1 MSKEQQEYLIIRGD
15 KEYEVVIGLE
25 VHAQV
30 TSNSKLFST
39 SATKFGAEPN
49 TQVSLVDAAFPGML
63 PVINEFCV
71 KQAIKTGIGLKAQI
85 NKRSIF
91 DRKNYFYADLPK
103 GYQITQMDLPIVLGG
118 SIEINL
124 DGLTKTINITRAH
137 LEEDAGKSIHDEFD
151 GFSAIDLNR
160 AGTPLLEIV
169 SEPEI
174 SSAKEAVAY
183 MKAMHQLVTFLD
195 VSDGNMA
202 QGSLR
207 CDANVSIRKK
217 GDQELGTRTEIKN
230 INSFK
235 FIEKA
240 INFEIK
246 RQIKILENGEKVT
259 QETRLYDSAK
269 DETRPM
275 RSKEFANDYRYFPE
289 PDLLPVVISDE
300 EITKIRD
307 EFPELP
313 KEKEIRYQKQ
323 FGLSAYDAQIIASS
337 KSMADFFEAA
347 LKKTKNY
354 SLLSN
359 WLIGEISAYL
369 NKKQI
374 EIHESKLSADNVAML
389 INRID
394 DQTISGK
401 IGKSIFEEM
410 CESGSSVDEIIES
423 QGLKQISDDG
433 AIEEIILTVINEN
446 PDQVAAYL
454 AGKDKLFGFFV
465 GQVMKLTEGKAN
477 PKTVNTILKNKLK

>member
-1 MSKEQQEYLIIRGD
+1 MSWET
-15 KEYEVVIGLE
+15 VIGLE
-25 VHAQV
+25 THVQLS
-30 TSNSKLFST
+30 TKTKLFSRAST
-39 SATKFGAEPN
+39 AFGASPN
-49 TQVSLVDAAFPGML
+49 TNVNLIDCGLPGVLPSVNKEAFYKAIRFGMA
-63 PVINEFCV
+63 VNATIN
-71 KQAIKTGIGLKAQI
+71 QT
-85 NKRSIF
+85 SIF

-259 QETRLYDSAK
+259 QETRLYDSSK

-410 CESGSSVDEIIES
+410 CESGSSVDEIIKS

>member
-1 MSKEQQEYLIIRGD
+1 MSWET
-15 KEYEVVIGLE
+15 VIGLE
-25 VHAQV
+25 THVQLS
-30 TSNSKLFST
+30 TKTKLFSRAST
-39 SATKFGAEPN
+39 AFGASPN
-49 TQVSLVDAAFPGML
+49 TNVNLIDCGLPGVLPSVNKEAFYKAIRFGL
-63 PVINEFCV
+63 AIGAHIN
-71 KQAIKTGIGLKAQI
+71 QT
-85 NKRSIF
+85 SIF

-103 GYQITQMDLPIVLGG
+103 GYQITQMDEPIVLGG
-118 SIEINL
+118 SIEIYL
-124 DGLTKTINITRAH
+124 DKSTKKINITRAH
-137 LEEDAGKSIHDEFD
+137 LEEDAGKSIHDEFE
-151 GFSAIDLNR
+151 GFSGIDLNR

-183 MKAMHQLVTFLD
+183 MKAMHQLVTYLD

-207 CDANVSIRKK
+207 CDANVSVRKI
-217 GDQELGTRTEIKN
+217 GDRELGTRTEIKN

-246 RQIKILENGEKVT
+246 RQIKVLESGKIVT

-289 PDLLPVVISDE
+289 PDLLPVVISNE
-300 EITKIRD
+300 EMQKIKN

-313 KEKEIRYQKQ
+313 KEKEARYQEEYK
-323 FGLSAYDAQIIASS
+323 LSGYDAQIIASS
-337 KSMADFFEAA
+337 KSMADFFESAIEN
-347 LKKTKNY
+347 TKNY
-354 SLLSN
+354 TLLAN

-369 NKKQI
+369 NKELIDIK
-374 EIHESKLSADNVAML
+374 ESKLSPENISML

-410 CESGSSVDEIIES
+410 CISGSSPDEIIDS
-423 QGLKQISDDG
+423 QGLKQITDDD
-433 AIEEIILTVINEN
+433 AIEKIIDKVIANN
-446 PDQVAAYL
+446 PKQVAGYK
-454 AGKDKLFGFFV
+454 AGKDKLFGFFI
-465 GQVMKLTEGKAN
+465 GQVMKETQGKAN
-477 PKTVNTILKNKLK
+477 PQAVNKILKEKLKK

>member
-1 MSKEQQEYLIIRGD
+1 MIWET
-15 KEYEVVIGLE
+15 VIGLE
-25 VHAQV
+25 THVQLS
-30 TSNSKLFST
+30 TKTKLFSRAST
-39 SATKFGAEPN
+39 AFGESPN
-49 TQVSLVDAAFPGML
+49 TNVNLIDCGLPGVLPSVNKEAFYKAIRFGMAVD
-63 PVINEFCV
+63 
-71 KQAIKTGIGLKAQI
+71 AQI
-85 NKRSIF
+85 NQTSIF

-118 SIEINL
+118 SIEIAIDNSV
-124 DGLTKTINITRAH
+124 KTINITRAH
-137 LEEDAGKSIHDEFD
+137 LEEDAGKSIHDQFD
-151 GFSAIDLNR
+151 GYSAIDLNR

-174 SSAKEAVAY
+174 SNAKEAVAY
-183 MKAMHQLVTFLD
+183 MKVMHQLVTYLD

-217 GDQELGTRTEIKN
+217 GDSELGTRTEIKN

-240 INFEIK
+240 INYEIK
-246 RQIKILENGEKVT
+246 RQIKILENGKKVV

-289 PDLLPVVISDE
+289 PDLLPVVISDQE
-300 EITKIRD
+300 MQDIKD
-307 EFPELP
+307 NFPELP
-313 KEKEIRYQKQ
+313 KDKEARYEKDFK
-323 FGLSAYDAQIIASS
+323 LSSYDSKILASS
-337 KSMADFFEAA
+337 KSMADFFEDAA
-347 LKKTKNY
+347 KKTKNF

-359 WLIGEISAYL
+359 WMIGEISAFL
-369 NKKQI
+369 NKEAI
-374 EIHESKLSADNVAML
+374 EINESQLIPNNIAML

-410 CESGSSVDEIIES
+410 CSTGESPDQIIES
-423 QGLKQISDDG
+423 QGLRQLSDDG
-433 AIEEIILTVINEN
+433 EIEKLIDAVIE
-446 PDQVAAYL
+446 DHSKQVAAYL
-454 AGKDKLFGFFV
+454 DGKEKLFGFFV

-477 PKTVNTILKNKLK
+477 PETVNKILKEKLKK

>member
-1 MSKEQQEYLIIRGD
+1 MTWET
-15 KEYEVVIGLE
+15 VIGLE
-25 VHAQV
+25 THVQLS
-30 TSNSKLFST
+30 TKTKLFSRAST
-39 SATKFGAEPN
+39 AFGASPN
-49 TQVSLVDAAFPGML
+49 TNVNLIDCGLPGVLPSVNKEAFYKAIRFGMA
-63 PVINEFCV
+63 V
-71 KQAIKTGIGLKAQI
+71 GAQI
-85 NKRSIF
+85 NQTSLF

-118 SIEINL
+118 SIEIIL
-124 DGLTKTINITRAH
+124 DKLAKTINITRAH

-183 MKAMHQLVTFLD
+183 MKAMHQLVTYLD

-217 GDQELGTRTEIKN
+217 GAKELGTRTEIKN

-259 QETRLYDSAK
+259 QETRLYDSSK

-289 PDLLPVVISDE
+289 PDLLPVIISDE
-300 EITKIRD
+300 EIKKIRD

-313 KEKEIRYQKQ
+313 NEKETRYQKE

-337 KSMADFFEAA
+337 KPMADFFEAA
-347 LKKTKNY
+347 LQKTKNY

-369 NKKQI
+369 NKEQI
-374 EIHESKLSADNVAML
+374 EIHESKLSADIVAML

-410 CESGSSVDEIIES
+410 CANGSSPDEIIKS
-423 QGLKQISDDG
+423 QGLEQISDDG

-446 PDQVAAYL
+446 PTQVEAYL

-477 PKTVNTILKNKLK
+477 PKAVNSILKDKLK

>member
-1 MSKEQQEYLIIRGD
+1 MSWET
-15 KEYEVVIGLE
+15 VIGLE
-25 VHAQV
+25 THVQLS
-30 TSNSKLFST
+30 TKTKLFSRAST
-39 SATKFGAEPN
+39 AFGASPN
-49 TQVSLVDAAFPGML
+49 TNVNLIDCGLPGVLPSVNKEAFYKAIRFGMA
-63 PVINEFCV
+63 V
-71 KQAIKTGIGLKAQI
+71 GAQI
-85 NKRSIF
+85 NQTSLF

-118 SIEINL
+118 SIEIIS
-124 DGLTKTINITRAH
+124 DDSAKTINITRAH
-137 LEEDAGKSIHDEFD
+137 LEEDAGKSIHDEFE

-183 MKAMHQLVTFLD
+183 MKAMHQLVTYLD

-217 GDQELGTRTEIKN
+217 GEKELGTRTEIKN

-235 FIEKA
+235 F
-240 INFEIK
+240 
-246 RQIKILENGEKVT
+246 IKILENGEKVT
-259 QETRLYDSAK
+259 QETRLYDSSK

-289 PDLLPVVISDE
+289 PDLLPVIISDE
-300 EITKIRD
+300 EIQKIRD

-313 KEKEIRYQKQ
+313 REKETRYQEE
-323 FGLSAYDAQIIASS
+323 FGLSVYDAQIIASS
-337 KSMADFFEAA
+337 KSMADFFETA
-347 LKKTKNY
+347 LQKTKNY

-369 NKKQI
+369 NKEQI
-374 EIHESKLSADNVAML
+374 EIHESKLTPDIVAVL

-410 CESGSSVDEIIES
+410 CTNGSSPDEIIKS
-423 QGLKQISDDG
+423 QGLEQISDDG
-433 AIEEIILTVINEN
+433 AIEEIIMTVINEN
-446 PDQVAAYL
+446 PAQVEAYL

-477 PKTVNTILKNKLK
+477 PNTVNSILKDKLK

>member
-1 MSKEQQEYLIIRGD
+1 MSWET
-15 KEYEVVIGLE
+15 VIGLE
-25 VHAQV
+25 THVQLS
-30 TSNSKLFST
+30 TKTKLFSRAST
-39 SATKFGAEPN
+39 AFGASPN
-49 TQVSLVDAAFPGML
+49 TNVNLIDCGLPGVLPSVNKEAFYKAIRFGL
-63 PVINEFCV
+63 AIN
-71 KQAIKTGIGLKAQI
+71 AHI
-85 NKRSIF
+85 NQTSIF

-103 GYQITQMDLPIVLGG
+103 GYQITQMDEPIVLGG
-118 SIEINL
+118 SIEIYL
-124 DGLTKTINITRAH
+124 DKSTKKINITRAH
-137 LEEDAGKSIHDEFD
+137 LEEDAGKSIHDEFE
-151 GFSAIDLNR
+151 GFSGIDLNR

-183 MKAMHQLVTFLD
+183 MKAMHQLVTYLD

-207 CDANVSIRKK
+207 CDANVSVRKI
-217 GDQELGTRTEIKN
+217 GDRELGTRTEIKN

-246 RQIKILENGEKVT
+246 RQIKVLESGKIVT

-289 PDLLPVVISDE
+289 PDLLPVVISNE
-300 EITKIRD
+300 EMQKIKN

-313 KEKEIRYQKQ
+313 KEKEARYQEEYK
-323 FGLSAYDAQIIASS
+323 LSGYDAQIIASS
-337 KSMADFFEAA
+337 KSMADFFESAIEN
-347 LKKTKNY
+347 TKNY
-354 SLLSN
+354 ALLAN

-369 NKKQI
+369 NKELIDIK
-374 EIHESKLSADNVAML
+374 ESKLSPENISML

-410 CESGSSVDEIIES
+410 CISGSSPDEIIDS
-423 QGLKQISDDG
+423 QGLKQITDDD
-433 AIEEIILTVINEN
+433 AIEKIIDKVIANN
-446 PDQVAAYL
+446 PKQVAGYK
-454 AGKDKLFGFFV
+454 AGKDKLFGFFI
-465 GQVMKLTEGKAN
+465 GQVMKETQGKAN
-477 PKTVNTILKNKLK
+477 PQAVNKILKEKLKK

>member
-1 MSKEQQEYLIIRGD
+1 MSWET
-15 KEYEVVIGLE
+15 VIGLE
-25 VHAQV
+25 THVQLS
-30 TSNSKLFST
+30 TRTKLFSRAST
-39 SATKFGAEPN
+39 TFGANPN
-49 TQVSLVDAAFPGML
+49 TNVNLVDCGLPGVLPSINKEAFYKAIRLGMA
-63 PVINEFCV
+63 IN
-71 KQAIKTGIGLKAQI
+71 AQI
-85 NKRSIF
+85 NQTSIF

-118 SIEINL
+118 SIEIFL
-124 DGLTKTINITRAH
+124 DESTKKINITRAH
-137 LEEDAGKSIHDEFD
+137 LEEDAGKSIHDEYD

-169 SEPEI
+169 SEPEL

-183 MKAMHQLVTFLD
+183 MKAMHQLVTYLD

-207 CDANVSIRKK
+207 CDANVSIRKN
-217 GDQELGTRTEIKN
+217 GDKELGTRTEIKN

-246 RQIKILENGEKVT
+246 RQIKVLENGEKVT
-259 QETRLYDSAK
+259 QETRLYDSVK

-300 EITKIRD
+300 EMQKIKD

-313 KEKEIRYQKQ
+313 NEKEARYQKQ
-323 FGLSAYDAQIIASS
+323 FKLSAYDAQIIASS
-337 KSMADFFEAA
+337 KSMADFFESAA
-347 LKKTKNY
+347 NQTQNY
-354 SLLSN
+354 ALLSN
-359 WLIGEISAYL
+359 WLIGEVSAYL
-369 NKKQI
+369 NKELI
-374 EIHESKLSADNVAML
+374 EINESKLNVDNLAML

-401 IGKSIFEEM
+401 IGKTIFEEM
-410 CESGSSVDEIIES
+410 CINGTSPDEIIES
-423 QGLKQISDDG
+423 KGLKQISDDG
-433 AIEEIILTVINEN
+433 AIEQIIDTVIKDNSA
-446 PDQVAAYL
+446 QVKAYL
-454 AGKDKLFGFFV
+454 EGKDKLFGFFV
-465 GQVMKLTEGKAN
+465 GQVMKLTQGKAN
-477 PKTVNTILKNKLK
+477 PTSVNTILKEKLKK

>member
-1 MSKEQQEYLIIRGD
+1 MTWET
-15 KEYEVVIGLE
+15 VIGLE
-25 VHAQV
+25 THVQLS
-30 TSNSKLFST
+30 TKTKLFSRAST
-39 SATKFGAEPN
+39 AFGASPN
-49 TQVSLVDAAFPGML
+49 TNVNLIDCGLPGVLPSVNKEAFYKAIRFGMA
-63 PVINEFCV
+63 V
-71 KQAIKTGIGLKAQI
+71 GAQI
-85 NKRSIF
+85 NQTSLF

-118 SIEINL
+118 SIEIIL
-124 DGLTKTINITRAH
+124 DKLSKTINITRAH
-137 LEEDAGKSIHDEFD
+137 LEEDAGKSIHDEFE

-183 MKAMHQLVTFLD
+183 MKAMHQLVTYLD

-217 GDQELGTRTEIKN
+217 GAKELGTRTEIKN

-246 RQIKILENGEKVT
+246 RQIKILENGEKVI
-259 QETRLYDSAK
+259 QETRLYDSSK

-289 PDLLPVVISDE
+289 PDLLPVIISDE
-300 EITKIRD
+300 EIKKIRD

-313 KEKEIRYQKQ
+313 NEKETRYQEE

-337 KSMADFFEAA
+337 KPMADFFEAA
-347 LKKTKNY
+347 LQKTKNY

-369 NKKQI
+369 NKEQI
-374 EIHESKLSADNVAML
+374 EIHESKLSADIVAML

-410 CESGSSVDEIIES
+410 CANGSSPDEIIKS
-423 QGLKQISDDG
+423 QGLEQISDDE

-446 PDQVAAYL
+446 PAQVEAYL
-454 AGKDKLFGFFV
+454 AGKEKLFGFFV

-477 PKTVNTILKNKLK
+477 PKTVNNILKDKLK

>member
-1 MSKEQQEYLIIRGD
+1 MSWET
-15 KEYEVVIGLE
+15 VIGLE
-25 VHAQV
+25 THVQLS
-30 TSNSKLFST
+30 TKTKLFSRAST
-39 SATKFGAEPN
+39 AFGASPN
-49 TQVSLVDAAFPGML
+49 TNVNLIDCGLPGVLPSVNKEAFYKAIRFGMA
-63 PVINEFCV
+63 VGAEIN
-71 KQAIKTGIGLKAQI
+71 QT
-85 NKRSIF
+85 SIF

-103 GYQITQMDLPIVLGG
+103 GYQITQMDLPIVIGG
-118 SIEINL
+118 SIEIII
-124 DGLTKTINITRAH
+124 DELTKTINITRAH
-137 LEEDAGKSIHDEFD
+137 LEEDAGKSIHDEFE

-174 SSAKEAVAY
+174 SNAKEAVAY

-217 GDQELGTRTEIKN
+217 GDKELGTRTEIKN

-246 RQIKILENGEKVT
+246 RQIKILENGEKVV
-259 QETRLYDSAK
+259 QETRLYDSSK

-289 PDLLPVVISDE
+289 PDLLPVIISDE
-300 EITKIRD
+300 EIQKIRD

-313 KEKEIRYQKQ
+313 KEKEIRYQQ
-323 FGLSAYDAQIIASS
+323 EYGLTAYDAQIIASS
-337 KSMADFFEAA
+337 KSMADFFETA
-347 LKKTKNY
+347 LQKTKNY
-354 SLLSN
+354 TLLSN

-369 NKKQI
+369 NKQQI
-374 EIHESKLSADNVAML
+374 EIHESKLSADKVAML

-410 CESGSSVDEIIES
+410 CTNGSSPDEIIKS
-423 QGLKQISDDG
+423 QGLEQISDDG

-446 PDQVAAYL
+446 PTQVEAYL

-477 PKTVNTILKNKLK
+477 PKTVNNILKDKLK

>member
-1 MSKEQQEYLIIRGD
+1 MSWET
-15 KEYEVVIGLE
+15 VIGLE
-25 VHAQV
+25 THVQLS
-30 TSNSKLFST
+30 TKTKLFSRAST
-39 SATKFGAEPN
+39 AFGASPN
-49 TQVSLVDAAFPGML
+49 TNVNLIDCGLPGVLPSVNKEAFYKAIRFGMA
-63 PVINEFCV
+63 V
-71 KQAIKTGIGLKAQI
+71 GAQI
-85 NKRSIF
+85 NQTSIF

-118 SIEINL
+118 SIEIII
-124 DGLTKTINITRAH
+124 DESTKTINITRAH
-137 LEEDAGKSIHDEFD
+137 LEEDAGKSIHDVFE

-183 MKAMHQLVTFLD
+183 MKAMHQLVTYLD

-217 GDQELGTRTEIKN
+217 GAKELGTRTEIKN

-246 RQIKILENGEKVT
+246 RQIKILENGEKVI
-259 QETRLYDSAK
+259 QETRLYDSSK

-289 PDLLPVVISDE
+289 PDLLPVIISDE
-300 EITKIRD
+300 EIQKIKN

-313 KEKEIRYQKQ
+313 KEKEARYQQ
-323 FGLSAYDAQIIASS
+323 EFGLSAYDAQIIASS

-347 LKKTKNY
+347 LLKTNNY

-369 NKKQI
+369 NKEQI
-374 EIHESKLSADNVAML
+374 EIHESKLDADKVAIL

-410 CESGSSVDEIIES
+410 CINGSSPDEIIKS

-433 AIEEIILTVINEN
+433 AIEKIIDSVILNS
-446 PDQVAAYL
+446 PAQVEGYKN
-454 AGKDKLFGFFV
+454 GKEKLFGFFV
-465 GQVMKLTEGKAN
+465 GQVMKETNGKAN
-477 PKTVNTILKNKLK
+477 PKVVNDILKIKLS

>member
-1 MSKEQQEYLIIRGD
+1 MTWET
-15 KEYEVVIGLE
+15 VIGLE
-25 VHAQV
+25 THVQLS
-30 TSNSKLFST
+30 TKTKLFSRAST
-39 SATKFGAEPN
+39 TFGASPN
-49 TQVSLVDAAFPGML
+49 TNVNLIDCGLPGVLPSVNKEAFYKAIRFGMA
-63 PVINEFCV
+63 V
-71 KQAIKTGIGLKAQI
+71 GAQI
-85 NKRSIF
+85 NQTSLF

-118 SIEINL
+118 SIEIIL
-124 DGLTKTINITRAH
+124 DKLAKTINITRAH

-183 MKAMHQLVTFLD
+183 MKAMHQLVTYLD

-217 GDQELGTRTEIKN
+217 GAKELGTRTEIKN

-246 RQIKILENGEKVT
+246 RQIKILENGEKVI
-259 QETRLYDSAK
+259 QETRLYDSSK

-289 PDLLPVVISDE
+289 PDLLPVIISDE
-300 EITKIRD
+300 EIKKIRD

-313 KEKEIRYQKQ
+313 NEKETRYQEE

-337 KSMADFFEAA
+337 KPMADFFEAA
-347 LKKTKNY
+347 LQKTKNY

-369 NKKQI
+369 NKEQI
-374 EIHESKLSADNVAML
+374 EIHESKLSADIVAML

-410 CESGSSVDEIIES
+410 CANGSSPDEIIKS
-423 QGLKQISDDG
+423 QGLEQISDDE

-446 PDQVAAYL
+446 PAQVEAYL

-477 PKTVNTILKNKLK
+477 PKTVNDILKDKLK

>member
-1 MSKEQQEYLIIRGD
+1 MSWET
-15 KEYEVVIGLE
+15 VIGLE
-25 VHAQV
+25 THVQLS
-30 TSNSKLFST
+30 TKTKLFSRAST
-39 SATKFGAEPN
+39 AFGASPN
-49 TQVSLVDAAFPGML
+49 TNVNLIDCGLPGVLPSVNKEAFYKAIRFGMA
-63 PVINEFCV
+63 V
-71 KQAIKTGIGLKAQI
+71 GAQI
-85 NKRSIF
+85 NQTSLF

-118 SIEINL
+118 SIEIISDNSA
-124 DGLTKTINITRAH
+124 KTINITRAH
-137 LEEDAGKSIHDEFD
+137 LEEDAGKSIHDEFE

-183 MKAMHQLVTFLD
+183 MKAMHQLVTYLD

-217 GDQELGTRTEIKN
+217 GEKELGTRTEIKN

-259 QETRLYDSAK
+259 QETRLYDSSK

-289 PDLLPVVISDE
+289 PDLLPVIISDE
-300 EITKIRD
+300 EIKKIRD

-313 KEKEIRYQKQ
+313 NEKETRYQKE

-337 KSMADFFEAA
+337 KPMADFFEAA
-347 LKKTKNY
+347 LQKTKNY

-369 NKKQI
+369 NKEQI
-374 EIHESKLSADNVAML
+374 EIHESKLSADIVAML

-410 CESGSSVDEIIES
+410 CANGSSPDEIIKS
-423 QGLKQISDDG
+423 QGLEQISDDG

-446 PDQVAAYL
+446 PAQVEAYL

-477 PKTVNTILKNKLK
+477 PRTVNNILKDKLK

>member
-1 MSKEQQEYLIIRGD
+1 MSWET
-15 KEYEVVIGLE
+15 VIGLE
-25 VHAQV
+25 THVQLS
-30 TSNSKLFST
+30 TKTKLFSRAST
-39 SATKFGAEPN
+39 AFGASPN
-49 TQVSLVDAAFPGML
+49 TNVNLIDCGLPGVLPSVNKEAFYKAIRFGMA
-63 PVINEFCV
+63 VN
-71 KQAIKTGIGLKAQI
+71 AQI
-85 NKRSIF
+85 NQTSIF

-118 SIEINL
+118 SIDIQLEESV
-124 DGLTKTINITRAH
+124 KTINITRAH
-137 LEEDAGKSIHDEFD
+137 LEEDAGKSIHDEYD

-174 SSAKEAVAY
+174 SNAKEAVAY
-183 MKAMHQLVTFLD
+183 MKAMHQLVTYLD

-217 GDQELGTRTEIKN
+217 GVKELGTRTEIKN

-246 RQIKILENGEKVT
+246 RQIKILEDGEKVT
-259 QETRLYDSAK
+259 QETRLYDSSK

-289 PDLLPVVISDE
+289 PDLLPVIISDQ
-300 EITKIRD
+300 EIQKIRD

-313 KEKEIRYQKQ
+313 KEKEARYQGEL
-323 FGLSAYDAQIIASS
+323 GLSEYDSQIISSS
-337 KSMADFFEAA
+337 KSMADFFDASAE
-347 LKKTKNY
+347 KTKNY

-369 NKKQI
+369 NKEQI
-374 EIHESKLSADNVAML
+374 EIHESKLTADNVAML

-410 CESGSSVDEIIES
+410 CLSGSTPDEIIES

-433 AIEEIILTVINEN
+433 AIEEIIMTVINEN
-446 PDQVAAYL
+446 PSQVEAYL
-454 AGKDKLFGFFV
+454 GGKEKLFGFFV

-477 PKTVNTILKNKLK
+477 PKAVNSILKEKLK

>member
-1 MSKEQQEYLIIRGD
+1 MSWET
-15 KEYEVVIGLE
+15 VIGLE
-25 VHAQV
+25 THVQLS
-30 TSNSKLFST
+30 TKTKLFSRAST
-39 SATKFGAEPN
+39 VFGASPN
-49 TQVSLVDAAFPGML
+49 TNVNLIDCGLPGVLPSVNKEAFYKAIRFGMAIDAKINQISL
-63 PVINEFCV
+63 
-71 KQAIKTGIGLKAQI
+71 
-85 NKRSIF
+85 F

-118 SIEINL
+118 SIDIQLEESI
-124 DGLTKTINITRAH
+124 KTINITRAH
-137 LEEDAGKSIHDEFD
+137 LEEDAGKSIHDEYD

-174 SSAKEAVAY
+174 SDAKEAVAY
-183 MKAMHQLVTFLD
+183 MKAMHQLVTYLD

-217 GDQELGTRTEIKN
+217 GEKELGIRTEIKN

-246 RQIKILENGEKVT
+246 RQIKLLENGEKVT
-259 QETRLYDSAK
+259 QETRLYDSSK

-300 EITKIRD
+300 EIQKIRN

-313 KEKEIRYQKQ
+313 KEKEARYQDK
-323 FGLSAYDAQIIASS
+323 FGLSAYDSQIISSS
-337 KSMADFFEAA
+337 KSMADFFDAA
-347 LKKTKNY
+347 AEKIENY

-369 NKKQI
+369 NKEQI
-374 EIHESKLSADNVAML
+374 EIHKSKLTSDNVAML

-410 CESGSSVDEIIES
+410 CLSGSTPDEIIES

-433 AIEEIILTVINEN
+433 AIEEIIMTVISEN
-446 PDQVAAYL
+446 PSQVKAYL
-454 AGKDKLFGFFV
+454 DGKDKLFGFFV

-477 PKTVNTILKNKLK
+477 PKAVNSILKDKLK

>member
-1 MSKEQQEYLIIRGD
+1 MIWET
-15 KEYEVVIGLE
+15 VIGLE
-25 VHAQV
+25 THVQLS
-30 TSNSKLFST
+30 TKTKLFSRAST
-39 SATKFGAEPN
+39 AFGESPN
-49 TQVSLVDAAFPGML
+49 TNVNLIDCGLPGVLPSVNKEAFYKAIRFGMAVD
-63 PVINEFCV
+63 
-71 KQAIKTGIGLKAQI
+71 AQI
-85 NKRSIF
+85 NQTSIF

-118 SIEINL
+118 SIEIAIDNSV
-124 DGLTKTINITRAH
+124 KTINITRAH
-137 LEEDAGKSIHDEFD
+137 LEEDAGKSIHDQFD
-151 GFSAIDLNR
+151 GYSAIDLNR

-174 SSAKEAVAY
+174 SNAKEAVAY
-183 MKAMHQLVTFLD
+183 MKVMHQLVTYLD

-217 GDQELGTRTEIKN
+217 GDSELGTRTEIKN

-240 INFEIK
+240 INYEIK
-246 RQIKILENGEKVT
+246 RQIKILENGKKVV

-289 PDLLPVVISDE
+289 PDLLPVVISDQ
-300 EITKIRD
+300 EIQDIKD
-307 EFPELP
+307 NFPELP
-313 KEKEIRYQKQ
+313 KDKEARYEKDFK
-323 FGLSAYDAQIIASS
+323 LSSYDSKILASS
-337 KSMADFFEAA
+337 KSMADFFEDAA
-347 LKKTKNY
+347 KKTKNF

-359 WLIGEISAYL
+359 WMIGEISAFL
-369 NKKQI
+369 NKEAI
-374 EIHESKLSADNVAML
+374 EINESQLIPNNIAML

-410 CESGSSVDEIIES
+410 CSTGESPDQIIES
-423 QGLKQISDDG
+423 QGLRQLSDDG
-433 AIEEIILTVINEN
+433 EIEKLIDAVIE
-446 PDQVAAYL
+446 DHSKQVAAYL
-454 AGKDKLFGFFV
+454 DGKEKLFGFFV

-477 PKTVNTILKNKLK
+477 PETVNKILKEKLKK

>member
-1 MSKEQQEYLIIRGD
+1 MIWET
-15 KEYEVVIGLE
+15 VIGLE
-25 VHAQV
+25 THVQLS
-30 TSNSKLFST
+30 TKTKLFSRAST
-39 SATKFGAEPN
+39 AFGASPN
-49 TQVSLVDAAFPGML
+49 TNVNLIDCGLPGVLPSVNKEAFYKAIRFGMA
-63 PVINEFCV
+63 VNATIN
-71 KQAIKTGIGLKAQI
+71 QT
-85 NKRSIF
+85 SIF

-259 QETRLYDSAK
+259 QETRLYDSSK

-313 KEKEIRYQKQ
+313 KDKEIRYQKQ

-374 EIHESKLSADNVAML
+374 EIHGSKLSADNVAML

-433 AIEEIILTVINEN
+433 AIEKIILTVINEN

>member
-1 MSKEQQEYLIIRGD
+1 MSWET
-15 KEYEVVIGLE
+15 VIGLE
-25 VHAQV
+25 THVQLS
-30 TSNSKLFST
+30 TKTKLFSRAST
-39 SATKFGAEPN
+39 SFGASPNTNVNLIDCGLPGVLPSVNKEAFYKAIKFGIA
-49 TQVSLVDAAFPGML
+49 
-63 PVINEFCV
+63 IN
-71 KQAIKTGIGLKAQI
+71 AQI
-85 NKRSIF
+85 NQTSIF

-118 SIEINL
+118 SIDIHTEESA
-124 DGLTKTINITRAH
+124 KTINITRAH

-183 MKAMHQLVTFLD
+183 MKAIHQLVTYLD

-217 GDQELGTRTEIKN
+217 DDKELGTRTEIKN

-246 RQIKILENGEKVT
+246 RQIKILESGEKVI
-259 QETRLYDSAK
+259 QETRLYDSSK

-289 PDLLPVVISDE
+289 PDLLPVIISDE
-300 EITKIRD
+300 EMQKIKD

-313 KEKEIRYQKQ
+313 GEKEARYQSDL
-323 FGLSAYDAQIIASS
+323 GLSAYDAQIIASS
-337 KSMADFFEAA
+337 KTLADFFDTAV
-347 LKKTKNY
+347 KKTKNY

-369 NKKQI
+369 NKEQI
-374 EIHESKLSADNVAML
+374 EINESKLSADKVATL

-410 CESGSSVDEIIES
+410 CLSGASPDEIIES
-423 QGLKQISDDG
+423 KGLKQISDDG
-433 AIEEIILTVINEN
+433 AIEDIINDVIKDN
-446 PDQVAAYL
+446 PTQVEAYI
-454 AGKDKLFGFFV
+454 AGKEKLFGFFV
-465 GQVMKLTEGKAN
+465 GQVMKLTQGKAN
-477 PKTVNTILKNKLK
+477 PKAVNRILKDKLK

>member
-1 MSKEQQEYLIIRGD
+1 MSWET
-15 KEYEVVIGLE
+15 VIGLE
-25 VHAQV
+25 THVQLS
-30 TSNSKLFST
+30 TKTKLFSRAST
-39 SATKFGAEPN
+39 AFGASPN
-49 TQVSLVDAAFPGML
+49 TNVNLIDCGLPGVLPSVNKEAFYKAIRFGMAIDAKINQTSL
-63 PVINEFCV
+63 
-71 KQAIKTGIGLKAQI
+71 
-85 NKRSIF
+85 F

-118 SIEINL
+118 SIDIQLEESI
-124 DGLTKTINITRAH
+124 KTINITRAH
-137 LEEDAGKSIHDEFD
+137 LEEDAGKSIHDEYD

-174 SSAKEAVAY
+174 SDAKEAVAY
-183 MKAMHQLVTFLD
+183 MKAMHQLVTYLD

-217 GDQELGTRTEIKN
+217 GEKELGTRTEIKN

-246 RQIKILENGEKVT
+246 RQIKLLENGDKVT
-259 QETRLYDSAK
+259 QETRLYDSSK

-300 EITKIRD
+300 EIQKIRN

-313 KEKEIRYQKQ
+313 KEKEARYQDK
-323 FGLSAYDAQIIASS
+323 FGLSAYDSQIISSS
-337 KSMADFFEAA
+337 KSMADFFDAA
-347 LKKTKNY
+347 AEKIENY

-369 NKKQI
+369 NKEQI
-374 EIHESKLSADNVAML
+374 EIHKSKLTSDNVAML

-410 CESGSSVDEIIES
+410 CLSGSTPDEIIES

-433 AIEEIILTVINEN
+433 AIEEIIMTVISEN
-446 PDQVAAYL
+446 PSQVKAYL
-454 AGKDKLFGFFV
+454 DGKDKLFGFFV

-477 PKTVNTILKNKLK
+477 PTAVNSILKDKLK

>member
-1 MSKEQQEYLIIRGD
+1 MTWET
-15 KEYEVVIGLE
+15 VIGLE
-25 VHAQV
+25 THVQLS
-30 TSNSKLFST
+30 TKTKLFSRAST
-39 SATKFGAEPN
+39 AFGASPN
-49 TQVSLVDAAFPGML
+49 TNVNLIDCGLPGVLPSVNKEAFYKAIRFGMA
-63 PVINEFCV
+63 V
-71 KQAIKTGIGLKAQI
+71 GAQI
-85 NKRSIF
+85 NQTSLF

-118 SIEINL
+118 SIEIIL
-124 DGLTKTINITRAH
+124 DKLAKTINITRAH

-183 MKAMHQLVTFLD
+183 MKAMHQLVTYLD

-217 GDQELGTRTEIKN
+217 GAKELGTRTEIKN

-259 QETRLYDSAK
+259 QETRLYDSSK

-289 PDLLPVVISDE
+289 PDLLPVIISDE
-300 EITKIRD
+300 EIKKIRD

-313 KEKEIRYQKQ
+313 NEKETRYQKE

-337 KSMADFFEAA
+337 KPMADFFEAA
-347 LKKTKNY
+347 LQKTKNY

-369 NKKQI
+369 NKEQI
-374 EIHESKLSADNVAML
+374 EIHKSKLSADIVAML

-410 CESGSSVDEIIES
+410 CANGSSPDEIIKS
-423 QGLKQISDDG
+423 QGLEQISDDE

-446 PDQVAAYL
+446 PSQVEAYL
-454 AGKDKLFGFFV
+454 AGKEKLFGFFV

-477 PKTVNTILKNKLK
+477 PKTVNNILKDKLK

>member
-1 MSKEQQEYLIIRGD
+1 MSWET
-15 KEYEVVIGLE
+15 VIGLE
-25 VHAQV
+25 THVQLS
-30 TSNSKLFST
+30 TKTKLFSRAST
-39 SATKFGAEPN
+39 AFGASPN
-49 TQVSLVDAAFPGML
+49 TNVNLIDCGLPGVLPSVNKEAFYKAIRFGMA
-63 PVINEFCV
+63 VN
-71 KQAIKTGIGLKAQI
+71 AQI
-85 NKRSIF
+85 NQTSIF

-118 SIEINL
+118 SIDIQLEESV
-124 DGLTKTINITRAH
+124 KTINITRAH
-137 LEEDAGKSIHDEFD
+137 LEEDAGKSIHDEYD

-174 SSAKEAVAY
+174 SNAKEAVAY
-183 MKAMHQLVTFLD
+183 MKAMHQLVTYLD

-217 GDQELGTRTEIKN
+217 GVKELGTRTEIKN

-246 RQIKILENGEKVT
+246 RQIKILEDGEKVT
-259 QETRLYDSAK
+259 QETRLYDSSK

-289 PDLLPVVISDE
+289 PDLLPVIISDQ
-300 EITKIRD
+300 EIQKIRD

-313 KEKEIRYQKQ
+313 KEKEARYQGEL
-323 FGLSAYDAQIIASS
+323 GLSEYDSQIISSS
-337 KSMADFFEAA
+337 KSMADFFDASAE
-347 LKKTKNY
+347 KTKNY

-369 NKKQI
+369 NKEQI
-374 EIHESKLSADNVAML
+374 EIHESKLTADKVAML

-410 CESGSSVDEIIES
+410 CLSGSTPDEIIES

-433 AIEEIILTVINEN
+433 AIEEIIMTVINEN
-446 PDQVAAYL
+446 PSQVEAYL
-454 AGKDKLFGFFV
+454 GGKEKLFGFFV

-477 PKTVNTILKNKLK
+477 PKAVNSILKEKLK